1 MLMVMDNK
9 TWLVEVE
16 VAACILV
23 GAIVAFTLMMGNSL
37 WMRLARK

>member
-1 MLMVMDNK
+1 MFLVMDNK

-23 GAIVAFTLMMGNSL
+23 GVIVALTLMMGHTL
-37 WMRLARK
+37 WMNLARK